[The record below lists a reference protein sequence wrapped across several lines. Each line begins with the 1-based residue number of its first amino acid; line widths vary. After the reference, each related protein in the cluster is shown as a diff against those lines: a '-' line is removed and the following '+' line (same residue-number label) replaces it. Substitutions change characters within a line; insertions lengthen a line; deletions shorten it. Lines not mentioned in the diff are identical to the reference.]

1 MNEQESQVKDVKE
14 DTTTT
19 ASEPKQPIDNV
30 PYARFK
36 ELVDEKNTMKQEFE
50 SLQNT
55 IKKQE
60 EERKLSEME
69 AKGDYEKIITDMKGK
84 LETADSKAKEW
95 DNYRANRRDSLLSK
109 IPEDDRAIYDGL
121 TLDKLEAHVNK
132 FNNQVSPAKV
142 DNSTPTAL
150 GGYATMEE
158 WAANDPKGYKNA
170 NEPQTSGKIR
180 IAYE

>member
-84 LETADSKAKEW
+84 LEAADSKAQEW

-109 IPEDDRAIYDGL
+109 IPEDDREIYSDL
-121 TLDKLEAHVNK
+121 ALNKLEAHIEKISSNVGNAATTNTQPQRGKHIEKPNYGKTDIKEQRKNWQDIISSYTNK
-132 FNNQVSPAKV
+132 N
-142 DNSTPTAL
+142 
-150 GGYATMEE
+150 
-158 WAANDPKGYKNA
+158 
-170 NEPQTSGKIR
+170 
-180 IAYE
+180 

>member
-60 EERKLSEME
+60 NDQYTFKL
-69 AKGDYEKIITDMKGK
+69 K
-84 LETADSKAKEW
+84 LD
-95 DNYRANRRDSLLSK
+95 L
-109 IPEDDRAIYDGL
+109 
-121 TLDKLEAHVNK
+121 
-132 FNNQVSPAKV
+132 
-142 DNSTPTAL
+142 
-150 GGYATMEE
+150 
-158 WAANDPKGYKNA
+158 
-170 NEPQTSGKIR
+170 
-180 IAYE
+180 